1 MVNMINAA
9 ILGLGWWGQ
18 ALVTAVQGKSD
29 RIRFA
34 KAVVPVPAKRADVA
48 DKLAVALTSSYQE
61 VLADLSIHAI
71 VVATPHSLHVDQVVA
86 AARAGKAVFCEKPL
100 ALTQDGARRC
110 VDACAEAGVVLA
122 VGHNRRFMPA
132 LAYLQDALRR
142 GLLGQVQYL
151 EAHSS
156 NESARNNF
164 SAWRADAAES
174 PGGGMTGTGI
184 HLLDLTISLLGRP
197 ERVFA
202 RVSGAGDKTPPEDAC
217 NVLLTF
223 ANGVAATLSMV
234 QTSPRFWRM
243 HLFGSDAS
251 LEILNDEEM
260 VLYRAGQPP
269 LARRLAKVDALRL
282 ELEAFAAATE
292 MERPYAIAPE
302 EMVWTAAAMEAAS
315 RSLATA
321 QDEWV

>member
-1 MVNMINAA
+1 MINAA

-18 ALVTAVQGKSD
+18 ALVTAVRGKSD
-29 RIRFA
+29 RIRFV
-34 KAVVPVPAKRADVA
+34 KAVVPDPVKRAAVA
-48 DKLAVALTSSYQE
+48 DELGIALTSSYE
-61 VLADLSIHAI
+61 DVLSDPSIHAI

-100 ALTQDGARRC
+100 ALTKDGARRC
-110 VDACAEAGVVLA
+110 VEACAQAGVVLA

-142 GLLGQVQYL
+142 GLLGQVLYL

-156 NESARNNF
+156 NESALNNF
-164 SAWRADAAES
+164 AAWRSDAAES
-174 PGGGMTGTGI
+174 PAGGMTGTGI
-184 HLLDLTISLLGRP
+184 HLLDLTISLLGKP

-202 RVSGAGDKTPPEDAC
+202 RVSSTQQKMPPEDAC
-217 NVLLTF
+217 NVFVTF
-223 ANGVAATLSMV
+223 ASGVSATLSMV

-243 HLFGSDAS
+243 HLFGSAGS

-282 ELEAFAAATE
+282 ELDAFAAAAE
-292 MERPYAIAPE
+292 VERPYAIAPE
-302 EMVWTAAAMEAAS
+302 EMVWTAAAMEAVS
-315 RSLATA
+315 RSLATM
-321 QDEWV
+321 QDELV